1 MQEDTRQEPPAIYN
15 PMIRDMPVDM
25 RPRERLIG
33 LGANALSTT
42 ELIAILL
49 RAGVRGENVITMSGK
64 LLAKVGGLSGLP
76 EASITDMCDLYG
88 VSEAK
93 ACQVL
98 AAVELGRRAAS
109 VNPQNRPVI
118 GSPEDVNNIVGPEMS
133 QLPQEQLRALLLNT
147 KNRVVAMR
155 TIYQGTVNSASIR
168 VAEILRPAIRENCP
182 ALIIVHNHPS
192 GDPTPSPEDVLVT
205 RRLSQSAEM
214 MDIELLDHII
224 IGEQSFVSMKQRN
237 LGF

>member
-1 MQEDTRQEPPAIYN
+1 
-15 PMIRDMPVDM
+15 MIRDMPVDM

-76 EASITDMCDLYG
+76 EASITDMCDLHG